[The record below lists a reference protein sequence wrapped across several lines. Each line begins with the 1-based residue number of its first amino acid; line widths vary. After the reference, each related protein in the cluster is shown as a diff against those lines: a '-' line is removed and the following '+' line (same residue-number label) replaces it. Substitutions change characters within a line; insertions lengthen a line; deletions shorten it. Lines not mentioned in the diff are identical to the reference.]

1 MSDYDYEAIIRER
14 CADLELLMGK
24 TLQDALVNVVEPEIN
39 VVYLKTEESWFEI
52 HGEIG
57 SEILGIHKIAVE
69 VHEKE
74 EIGLRTGHIPL
85 LDQFI
90 GLTIVRA
97 RQTGEA
103 WNGHGFEFS
112 FKELPDKTLIV
123 QSIYTGT
130 EPEGFYD
137 CLRIGVG
144 TYLHRIDISEA

>member
-14 CADLELLMGK
+14 CADLELLIGK

-39 VVYLKTEESWFEI
+39 VVYLKTEESWFSI

-57 SEILGIHKIAVE
+57 SEILGIHKIDSDVQ
-69 VHEKE
+69 EKIE
-74 EIGLRTGHIPL
+74 GIFMIGHLSI

-90 GLTIVRA
+90 GLKIARA
-97 RQTGEA
+97 RHIGEA

-130 EPEGFYD
+130 ETKDFYD
-137 CLRIGVG
+137 CMRIGVG
-144 TYLHRIDISEA
+144 TYIHRIDFTEE